1 MSDFSKCFD
10 EADIVGITPIYEA
23 GEKPIKGVNSE
34 KLIELL
40 NNRSINAS
48 IIRDETEL
56 VKFLKHNGK
65 PGDIFICL
73 GAGSI
78 SQWVNKLPNNL
89 LKRNDNDK

>member
-10 EADIVGITPIYEA
+10 EADIVGITPLYEA
-23 GEKPIKGVNSE
+23 GEKPKEGINSE
-34 KLIELL
+34 KLIKLL

-48 IIRDETEL
+48 IVDNEIGL
-56 VKFLKHNGK
+56 VSFLKLNGK

-78 SQWVNKLPNNL
+78 SQWVNKLPSNL
-89 LKRNDNDK
+89 LKRNANDK